1 MTGMKKKK
9 DKKKEKA
16 CRQLSEQ
23 QVRELAHYIINET
36 ESAADISRGVRE
48 RKKKTASSARK
59 RNGFLTERLL
69 PVTSDYYAEC
79 PEKGTDINVATREA
93 FDYLYCSA
101 ANYAALLGVDLPF
114 PRKKRSSHP
123 RLDIV
128 RLYGVM
134 ENLLPEH
141 VNLELV
147 DGRLTFCLYRFH
159 KWPDYELLWLPL
171 EFTERLGPPVRR
183 VVLEFIRRFIR
194 HHRMDDL
201 KGTYYYDMTEDYM
214 ERCTDDPDE
223 YTPDDRRRITRL
235 MASYDDGKIARLLK
249 RMRGRAFCIGLEDG
263 LESCRPQTDGER
275 KLLELVREGMTLMGK
290 GVPCIMDYQYD
301 WIYEKEPDFM
311 PAPLES
317 QILLAYSTNDEIVRD
332 MMSTFNVDMQESYNL
347 TPVSTMLF
355 TPETDR
361 IFSMD
366 DFPERFAGWF
376 NRFVHHAT
384 HKI

>member
-1 MTGMKKKK
+1 MQTVIRTTGTGTCPMYHQGGGIGLRHQPGREGAKKK
-9 DKKKEKA
+9 
-16 CRQLSEQ
+16 
-23 QVRELAHYIINET
+23 
-36 ESAADISRGVRE
+36 AASP
-48 RKKKTASSARK
+48 ARK
-59 RNGFLTERLL
+59 RNGFLTGRLL
-69 PVTSDYYAEC
+69 PVTADYHVDS
-79 PEKGTDINVATREA
+79 PEKGTDINLTTREG
-93 FDYLYCSA
+93 FEYLYRSA

-114 PRKKRSSHP
+114 PRKKRASHP

-171 EFTERLGPPVRR
+171 DFTERLGPSVRR
-183 VVLEFIRRFIR
+183 TVLEFIRRFIR

-201 KGTYYYDMTEDYM
+201 KGTYYYDMTEDYIG
-214 ERCTDDPDE
+214 RCMDDQDE
-223 YTPDDRRRITRL
+223 YTPDDRRRITRM
-235 MASYDDGKIARLLK
+235 MASYDGGKIARFLK
-249 RMRGRAFCIGLEDG
+249 RMRGRAFCTGLEDK

-275 KLLELVREGMTLMGK
+275 KLLELVREGMALMGK

-301 WIYEKEPDFM
+301 WINEKEPDFM

-317 QILLAYSTNDEIVRD
+317 QILLAYSTDDEITRD
-332 MMSTFNVDMQESYNL
+332 MMGTFSTDMQESYNL
-347 TPVSTMLF
+347 TPVSTMLL

>member
-1 MTGMKKKK
+1 MQAIIRTTGTGTGPLYHQR
-9 DKKKEKA
+9 DG
-16 CRQLSEQ
+16 
-23 QVRELAHYIINET
+23 IG
-36 ESAADISRGVRE
+36 SRHQPGCKGA
-48 RKKKTASSARK
+48 KKKTASSARK
-59 RNGFLTERLL
+59 RNGFLTGRLL

-141 VNLELV
+141 VNQELV

-171 EFTERLGPPVRR
+171 EFTEQLGPPVRR

-249 RMRGRAFCIGLEDG
+249 RMRGRAFCTGLEDG

-332 MMSTFNVDMQESYNL
+332 MMSTFSVDMQESYNL
-347 TPVSTMLF
+347 TPVSTMLL

-366 DFPERFAGWF
+366 NFPERFADWF

>member
-1 MTGMKKKK
+1 MPPCWEWT
-9 DKKKEKA
+9 
-16 CRQLSEQ
+16 CRFPG
-23 QVRELAHYIINET
+23 R
-36 ESAADISRGVRE
+36 RGHH
-48 RKKKTASSARK
+48 
-59 RNGFLTERLL
+59 
-69 PVTSDYYAEC
+69 
-79 PEKGTDINVATREA
+79 TRV
-93 FDYLYCSA
+93 Y
-101 ANYAALLGVDLPF
+101 
-114 PRKKRSSHP
+114 
-123 RLDIV
+123 IV

-249 RMRGRAFCIGLEDG
+249 RMRGRAFCTGLEDG

-347 TPVSTMLF
+347 TPVSTMLL

>member
-1 MTGMKKKK
+1 MQTIIRTTGTGTGPLYHQR
-9 DKKKEKA
+9 DG
-16 CRQLSEQ
+16 
-23 QVRELAHYIINET
+23 IG
-36 ESAADISRGVRE
+36 SRHQPGCKGA
-48 RKKKTASSARK
+48 KKKTASSARK
-59 RNGFLTERLL
+59 RNGFLTGRLL

-214 ERCTDDPDE
+214 ERCT
-223 YTPDDRRRITRL
+223 
-235 MASYDDGKIARLLK
+235 
-249 RMRGRAFCIGLEDG
+249 
-263 LESCRPQTDGER
+263 
-275 KLLELVREGMTLMGK
+275 
-290 GVPCIMDYQYD
+290 
-301 WIYEKEPDFM
+301 
-311 PAPLES
+311 
-317 QILLAYSTNDEIVRD
+317 
-332 MMSTFNVDMQESYNL
+332 
-347 TPVSTMLF
+347 VSI
-355 TPETDR
+355 R
-361 IFSMD
+361 
-366 DFPERFAGWF
+366 
-376 NRFVHHAT
+376 
-384 HKI
+384 

>member
-1 MTGMKKKK
+1 MSG
-9 DKKKEKA
+9 
-16 CRQLSEQ
+16 
-23 QVRELAHYIINET
+23 
-36 ESAADISRGVRE
+36 
-48 RKKKTASSARK
+48 
-59 RNGFLTERLL
+59 
-69 PVTSDYYAEC
+69 
-79 PEKGTDINVATREA
+79 KGTDINVATREA

-159 KWPDYELLWLPL
+159 KWPDYEVLWLPL

-223 YTPDDRRRITRL
+223 YT
-235 MASYDDGKIARLLK
+235 
-249 RMRGRAFCIGLEDG
+249 RM
-263 LESCRPQTDGER
+263 TDG
-275 KLLELVREGMTLMGK
+275 G
-290 GVPCIMDYQYD
+290 
-301 WIYEKEPDFM
+301 
-311 PAPLES
+311 
-317 QILLAYSTNDEIVRD
+317 
-332 MMSTFNVDMQESYNL
+332 
-347 TPVSTMLF
+347 
-355 TPETDR
+355 
-361 IFSMD
+361 
-366 DFPERFAGWF
+366 
-376 NRFVHHAT
+376 
-384 HKI
+384 

>member
-1 MTGMKKKK
+1 MQTVIRTAGTGAGTLYHRRGGIGNRHQPGRGGTE
-9 DKKKEKA
+9 EKA
-16 CRQLSEQ
+16 PSP
-23 QVRELAHYIINET
+23 
-36 ESAADISRGVRE
+36 
-48 RKKKTASSARK
+48 ARK
-59 RNGFLTERLL
+59 RNGFLTGRLL
-69 PVTSDYYAEC
+69 PVTADYHADS
-79 PEKGTDINVATREA
+79 PEKGTDINLTTREG
-93 FDYLYCSA
+93 FEYLYRSA

-134 ENLLPEH
+134 ENLLSEH

-147 DGRLTFCLYRFH
+147 DDRLTFCLYRFH

-201 KGTYYYDMTEDYM
+201 KGTYYYDMTEDCM
-214 ERCTDDPDE
+214 ERCMNDPDE

-235 MASYDDGKIARLLK
+235 MASYEGGKIARLLK
-249 RMRGRAFCIGLEDG
+249 RMRGRAFCTGLEDG
-263 LESCRPQTDGER
+263 LENCRPQTDGER

-301 WIYEKEPDFM
+301 WIYEKEPDLM

-317 QILLAYSTNDEIVRD
+317 QILLAYSTYDEIVRD
-332 MMSTFNVDMQESYNL
+332 MMSTFSADMEESYNL
-347 TPVSTMLF
+347 TPVSTMLL

-376 NRFVHHAT
+376 NRFVYHAT

>member
-1 MTGMKKKK
+1 MQAIIRTTGTGTGPRYHQRDGIGSRHQPGCKEAKKK
-9 DKKKEKA
+9 A
-16 CRQLSEQ
+16 
-23 QVRELAHYIINET
+23 
-36 ESAADISRGVRE
+36 
-48 RKKKTASSARK
+48 ASSARK
-59 RNGFLTERLL
+59 RNGFLTGKLL

-93 FDYLYCSA
+93 FDYLYRSA

-134 ENLLPEH
+134 EDLLPEH

-249 RMRGRAFCIGLEDG
+249 RMRGRAFCTGLEDG

-332 MMSTFNVDMQESYNL
+332 MMSTFSVDMQESYNL
-347 TPVSTMLF
+347 TPVSTMLL